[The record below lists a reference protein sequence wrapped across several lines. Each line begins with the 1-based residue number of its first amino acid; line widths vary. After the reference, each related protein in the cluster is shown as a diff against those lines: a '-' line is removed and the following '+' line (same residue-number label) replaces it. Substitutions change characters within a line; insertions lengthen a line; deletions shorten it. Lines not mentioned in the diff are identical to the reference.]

1 MLRSLW
7 QGWRAARAREGQT
20 ADYVAAL
27 LAEPPEPDVAW
38 LTANGTSGDAD
49 HARWELRYA
58 RRALGLV
65 TAQRDAL
72 DDRTA
77 SDVAHALEHAMA
89 ADAGIAPDKRRIA
102 ARQMNERLRAYAEA
116 LQLRTAPGTAWHLG
130 STLLRF
136 AGRQGA
142 AGDAVIGQAG
152 DIAARYLA
160 EANAALRAC
169 FGTAALPEDVAPS
182 ALVPRR

>member
-1 MLRSLW
+1 MFRSLW
-7 QGWRAARAREGQT
+7 AGWRASRARETQT

-27 LAEPPEPDVAW
+27 LAEPAEADVAW
-38 LTANGTSGDAD
+38 LAANGTGGDAD

-77 SDVAHALEHAMA
+77 SDVAHALERAMA
-89 ADAGIAPDKRRIA
+89 TDVRVATDKRRIA
-102 ARQMNERLRAYAEA
+102 SRQLNARLRAYAEA
-116 LQLRTAPGTAWHLG
+116 LQERAAPGTGWHLG
-130 STLLRF
+130 ITLLRF

-142 AGDAVIGQAG
+142 TSDALIGGAG

-160 EANAALRAC
+160 ETNAALRAC
-169 FGTAALPEDVAPS
+169 FGTASLPEDVAPS

>member
-1 MLRSLW
+1 MFRSLW
-7 QGWRAARAREGQT
+7 QGWRASRAREAQT

-27 LAEPPEPDVAW
+27 LAEPPDADVAW
-38 LTANGTSGDAD
+38 LARYGTAGDAD

-89 ADAGIAPDKRRIA
+89 ADSAIAPEKRRVA
-102 ARQMNERLRAYAEA
+102 SRQLNERLRAYAEVM
-116 LQLRTAPGTAWHLG
+116 QLRAAPGTAWHLG

-136 AGRQGA
+136 AGLQGA
-142 AGDAVIGQAG
+142 PGDALIGQAG
-152 DIAARYLA
+152 EIAARYLA
-160 EANAALRAC
+160 ETNAALRAC
-169 FGTAALPEDVAPS
+169 FGTAALPDDVAPS
-182 ALVPRR
+182 ALVQKR